1 MTTFTAHRT
10 ATSGWIVACHVA
22 GYGNTK
28 IASFGHD
35 QYRAEALAMDLNS
48 TLASHL
54 GHAAAMAGSDHD
66 LAPARA
72 FRRSDAAQAFIESA
86 NDRETA
92 REIMEAI
99 IAFSASLEEAETI
112 WADGIGNWDAQSK
125 LYFVNAVTGDGRR
138 DPEDFC
144 WGASGSDWAKED
156 L

>member
-35 QYRAEALAMDLNS
+35 QDRAEALAMDLNS

-54 GHAAAMAGSDHD
+54 GPAEAPVSD
-66 LAPARA
+66 PARA